1 MKSIVKLIGLL
12 VLIGFSFFYT
22 DKVIEV
28 IREEDEI
35 MIILSSKEEVRI
47 SWMRFT
53 IFFACTKGANHE
65 KSNIIDFIT
74 ISSIQL

>member
-35 MIILSSKEEVRI
+35 RLPVSTSSLP
-47 SWMRFT
+47 F
-53 IFFACTKGANHE
+53 
-65 KSNIIDFIT
+65 
-74 ISSIQL
+74 